1 MAALIVMGLFSAVAG
16 EPPRTLEVPAYVDEL
31 VSKGDAAVGELVAA
45 LQGPHAYRAIDA
57 LGRVASG
64 KAVQPL
70 LPLTESADGETRAA
84 AAWALGRCK
93 DPAALPALLK
103 LAGDAHAPARAAA
116 TWALGRIA
124 DPKAADALRQAAQDP
139 DRNVR
144 LAAVRGI
151 GEGKQPAF
159 FAVITPRL
167 DYQAKMVA
175 VEDAAGKPKDPP
187 ELVEKEFWIEPD
199 PAVRLA
205 CEQALADAA
214 VLDAAPALIYAMER
228 EISFN
233 RIVIV
238 RALESLGPPAAS
250 VCLGRIVPTPYTK
263 EAFDKRMPLLINNG
277 TLAVIAGRLGDARC
291 VPCLLKTLAL
301 PQNELGK
308 DKDLT
313 ELYIATVE
321 MLGRYKVDQA
331 ARPLAELLKLTR
343 IQQLSAAIQAAI
355 VEIGRP
361 AARPLARNAADWSLA
376 PIFLGLLRQ
385 PQLRTPIL
393 RDTIVKFLS
402 HESDQVRHEA
412 TETLGLYIYEGVLDQ
427 YDVPLLESMYL
438 DPDRSVR
445 HCASAAAPS
454 RLYRHHLGMF
464 LMSGAKGFGYLRG
477 GKPEANKITGPWLC
491 DDIDEMMEIR
501 DLLHTFGPILR
512 KVDHTS
518 QVGVYYPFVQ
528 SMYDTAGMA
537 GHSTQM
543 TAMSAMMQL
552 SLLGYSYDVL
562 TDEMIDAG
570 ELSRFKVVVAPLM
583 YYLLPKQV
591 QALEA
596 FAANGGTLITGT
608 RSTIIPKGTQKI
620 DDDFQELPYAA
631 GYWDF
636 NAIADVGHAWVGA
649 QLRQKAPILRK
660 AIEPVLAPHARPRGD
675 SVVLQTGSAGSISC
689 TYVVLSCTRAGLAP
703 AELPAGPSRAPA
715 AAKATK
721 ARSCPRSR

>member
-1 MAALIVMGLFSAVAG
+1 MCKMQFTIIMIALAAAG
-16 EPPRTLEVPAYVDEL
+16 PLAPAAEPRSLEVPAYLDEL
-31 VSKGDAAVGELVAA
+31 VSKGDAAVAELVAA

-57 LGRVASG
+57 LGRIGSA

-70 LPLTESADGETRAA
+70 LPLTGSPDGETRAA

-93 DPAALPALLK
+93 DSAALPALLK
-103 LAGDAHAPARAAA
+103 LAADPHAPARAAA
-116 TWALGRIA
+116 TWSLGRIA
-124 DPKAADALRQAAQDP
+124 DPKAADALRLAAQDP

-151 GEGKQPAF
+151 AEGKQPAF

-167 DYQAKMVA
+167 DYQARMVA
-175 VEDAAGKPKDPP
+175 VEDPATGKPKDPP
-187 ELVEKEFWIEPD
+187 ELVEKVFWVEPD

-205 CEQALADAA
+205 CEQALAGLA

-291 VPCLLKTLAL
+291 VPYLLKTLAL

-321 MLGRYKVDQA
+321 MLGRYKVEQA
-331 ARPLAELLKLTR
+331 ARPLAELLKTTR

-361 AARPLARNAADWSLA
+361 AARPLARNADDWSLA
-376 PIFLGLLRQ
+376 PIFLGLLRR

-393 RDTIVKFLS
+393 RETIVKFLS

-412 TETLGLYIYEGVLDQ
+412 TETLGLYIHEGVLDQ

-445 HCASAAAPS
+445 QSCAAWK
-454 RLYRHHLGMF
+454 
-464 LMSGAKGFGYLRG
+464 AKIAEKYGE
-477 GKPEANKITGPWLC
+477 GK
-491 DDIDEMMEIR
+491 
-501 DLLHTFGPILR
+501 
-512 KVDHTS
+512 
-518 QVGVYYPFVQ
+518 
-528 SMYDTAGMA
+528 
-537 GHSTQM
+537 
-543 TAMSAMMQL
+543 
-552 SLLGYSYDVL
+552 
-562 TDEMIDAG
+562 
-570 ELSRFKVVVAPLM
+570 
-583 YYLLPKQV
+583 
-591 QALEA
+591 
-596 FAANGGTLITGT
+596 
-608 RSTIIPKGTQKI
+608 
-620 DDDFQELPYAA
+620 
-631 GYWDF
+631 
-636 NAIADVGHAWVGA
+636 
-649 QLRQKAPILRK
+649 
-660 AIEPVLAPHARPRGD
+660 
-675 SVVLQTGSAGSISC
+675 
-689 TYVVLSCTRAGLAP
+689 
-703 AELPAGPSRAPA
+703 
-715 AAKATK
+715 
-721 ARSCPRSR
+721 